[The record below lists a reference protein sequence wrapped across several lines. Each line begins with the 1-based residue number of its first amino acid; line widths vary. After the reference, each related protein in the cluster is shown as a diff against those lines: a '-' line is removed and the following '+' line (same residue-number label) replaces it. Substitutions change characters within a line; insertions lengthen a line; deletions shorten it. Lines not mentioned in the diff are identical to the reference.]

1 MHQREAFF
9 IDDDPFSR
17 QIIIKNPGYAFVY
30 NAGVRL
36 FYVCV
41 LIISNKNIM
50 KTKRKVGWQKL
61 QDLLLIILIALALL
75 AFGAMVIHINN

>member
-1 MHQREAFF
+1 
-9 IDDDPFSR
+9 
-17 QIIIKNPGYAFVY
+17 
-30 NAGVRL
+30 
-36 FYVCV
+36 
-41 LIISNKNIM
+41 M